1 MGLFKFLKEI
11 IYGKNTEK
19 LKYAIQH
26 YPYLKHNLDEA
37 IFSIFLSS
45 IIKIKLVYYLNKIG
59 KKSPRSLASVDELP
73 LKLFRILFCSF

>member
-45 IIKIKLVYYLNKIG
+45 IIKIKLVYYLINNTNNNK
-59 KKSPRSLASVDELP
+59 PYV
-73 LKLFRILFCSF
+73 